1 MKKNEVGKTG
11 VFVTPICFG
20 TSPLGDMPDTYGYEV
35 SEDRA
40 IKTIETII
48 KSPINFVDTSR
59 NYGMGRSEERLGLA
73 IKKSS
78 QNLDDFIISS
88 KLDRDMI
95 TNKFDYAQARKSF
108 EESLTALG
116 VQSIP
121 IMHLHDPEYA
131 SNLDDITSKGG
142 ALDFLFSL
150 KDEGLVKAVGLAMG
164 KLEIMEPILKEHP
177 FDALISHNRF
187 SLLNRQANKM
197 FNYAFENGI
206 SIFNAAPYAGGILAK
221 GSTQTNRLVYQEVSD
236 EKLTP
241 VRKVEK
247 ICLDYNIPLGAA
259 ALQFSLNDKRI
270 TSTIIGIS
278 KPERV
283 QETINWA
290 SFSIPQEAW
299 TELNALPYSENDPE
313 ADRVYKPC

>member
-1 MKKNEVGKTG
+1 
-11 VFVTPICFG
+11 
-20 TSPLGDMPDTYGYEV
+20 
-35 SEDRA
+35 
-40 IKTIETII
+40 
-48 KSPINFVDTSR
+48 
-59 NYGMGRSEERLGLA
+59 
-73 IKKSS
+73 
-78 QNLDDFIISS
+78 
-88 KLDRDMI
+88 
-95 TNKFDYAQARKSF
+95 
-108 EESLTALG
+108 
-116 VQSIP
+116 
-121 IMHLHDPEYA
+121 
-131 SNLDDITSKGG
+131 
-142 ALDFLFSL
+142 
-150 KDEGLVKAVGLAMG
+150 
-164 KLEIMEPILKEHP
+164 
-177 FDALISHNRF
+177 
-187 SLLNRQANKM
+187 M